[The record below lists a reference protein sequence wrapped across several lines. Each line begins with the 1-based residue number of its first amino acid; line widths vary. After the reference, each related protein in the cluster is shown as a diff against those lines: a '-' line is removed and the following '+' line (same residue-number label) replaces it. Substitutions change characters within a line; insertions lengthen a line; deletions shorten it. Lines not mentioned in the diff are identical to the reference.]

1 MTITTE
7 SWSKIC
13 QDGPMAA
20 VVWLIAGFLLIAAE
34 VLSADFV
41 LIMLGTGAL
50 VAAGSAALGA
60 SLWLEVAAFAA
71 TSIALITVARPVIK
85 RRLHTDRIPTNVE
98 ALVGDKAVVV
108 STVNA
113 HGGRI
118 KLRGELWSARAFDET
133 EVLEPGQTV
142 TVMNISGA
150 TAIVLGEP

>member
-1 MTITTE
+1 
-7 SWSKIC
+7 
-13 QDGPMAA
+13 MAA
-20 VVWLIAGFLLIAAE
+20 VVWLVAGLLLIVAE

-41 LIMLGTGAL
+41 LIMLGAGAL

-60 SLWLEVAAFAA
+60 SLWLEIAAFAG
-71 TSIALITVARPVIK
+71 TSMALITLARPVIK
-85 RRLHTDRIPTNVE
+85 RRLHTARVPTNVE

-113 HGGRI
+113 HGGKV

-133 EVLEPGQTV
+133 EVLEPGQRV